1 VKNFSLVIISILF
14 SCNTVFAK
22 EQITARNGIL
32 DLRTWNWQKD
42 GIINLNGDWEF
53 YWQKFYTPSFFK
65 TNYADSPK
73 RYAYLPDFWN
83 TDIPDKNN
91 KPKGFGFATYHLKIL
106 CPQVNE
112 KLSMKFLTIGSAY
125 RLFINGKE
133 MLNVGNA
140 GTTAASTIPYL
151 KPLIIDVAPENNEL
165 DIVIQVSNFSN
176 RIGGLW
182 DFIKLGDEEQIY
194 TYRAKNVSLE
204 LFVAGSFFL
213 AGIYYLILFLSF
225 KKRYVLLCFS
235 MLCFLIFIRSIVTG
249 EMAVLYL
256 TNLSWLFA
264 RRMEYITF
272 YLSVPIMSLFS
283 YYLFPHEFSK
293 KILYIILSVCGVFV
307 AVSLFASYYIFTYP
321 RPWYQAVMLLAAC
334 YGLYIYAS
342 AAKNKRRGSLLFL
355 LGFVVFIITIVND
368 ILYANLIINSIPLFY
383 VGLFL
388 FTIILSVL
396 LSGQFKKI
404 FADLQVVN
412 KSLHNVNKELGI
424 MNEEIQE
431 KNASLKK
438 INDEMDSFVARITH
452 DLRAPL
458 ASVLGLINM
467 VRDEKNI
474 DRFNRY
480 FSLQEETL
488 KRMNNLIKNLM
499 DFSVNKRS
507 ELDLEEIDFKKITE
521 NSLNDHAFVNHT
533 HRMQNNV
540 SIIQKEKFISDAG
553 RLTMIVNNLISNAIK
568 YADPKKENIEIDIK
582 ISVKQKIATIEIKD
596 NGIGI
601 DNHHLDK
608 IFTLF
613 YRATTRSTGSG
624 MGLYIVKETVEMLKG
639 DIKAESIKDEGT
651 IIKITIPD
659 LKQNI

>member
-1 VKNFSLVIISILF
+1 MKNFYLIIITILF
-14 SCNTVFAK
+14 TSNIVFAQ
-22 EQITARNGIL
+22 EQLTAQNGVL

-42 GIINLNGDWEF
+42 GIVDLNGDWEF

-65 TNYADSPK
+65 TGNADSLK
-73 RYAYLPDFWN
+73 HYAFLPDFWN
-83 TDIPDKNN
+83 ADIPDKNN
-91 KPKGFGFATYHLKIL
+91 APEGFGFATYHLKIL
-106 CPQVNE
+106 CPPIVE
-112 KLSMKFLTIGSAY
+112 KLSMKFLTVGSAY

-140 GTTAASTIPYL
+140 GTTASSTIPDL
-151 KPLIIDVAPENNEL
+151 MPLIIDVEPENNEL
-165 DIVIQVSNFSN
+165 DIVIQVSNFDN

-182 DFIKLGDEEQIY
+182 DFIKLGDENQIHS
-194 TYRAKNVSLE
+194 YRVQNISLE

-213 AGIYYLILFLSF
+213 AGIYYFILFLSF
-225 KKRYVLLCFS
+225 KKRYALLCFS
-235 MLCFLIFIRSIVTG
+235 LLCFLIFIRSVVTG

-256 TNLSWLFA
+256 TNFSWLFA

-283 YYLFPHEFSK
+283 YYLFPQEFSK
-293 KILYIILSVCGVFV
+293 KILYIILSVCGAFV

-321 RPWYQAVMLLAAC
+321 LPWYQAVMLLAAC
-334 YGLYIYAS
+334 YGLYVYAS

-355 LGFVVFIITIVND
+355 LGFIVFIITIAND
-368 ILYANLIINSIPLFY
+368 ILYANLIINSVPLFY

-396 LSGQFKKI
+396 LSGQFGKI

-412 KSLHNVNKELGI
+412 TSLHNANKELGI
-424 MNEEIQE
+424 MNEEIKE
-431 KNASLKK
+431 KNAELKK
-438 INDEMDSFVARITH
+438 INDEMDDFVARTTH

-458 ASVLGLINM
+458 ASVLGLISM
-467 VRDEKNI
+467 VREEKNI

-507 ELDLEEIDFKKITE
+507 ELELGEIDFKKIIE
-521 NSLNDHAFVNHT
+521 NSLNDHAFVDHT
-533 HRMQNNV
+533 LRMQNNV

-553 RLTMIVNNLISNAIK
+553 RLTMIINNLISNAIK
-568 YADPKKENIEIDIK
+568 YADPKKENIEIDIT
-582 ISVKQKIATIEIKD
+582 ISVKKKMATIEIKD

-613 YRATTRSTGSG
+613 YRATTRSAGSG
-624 MGLYIVKETVEMLKG
+624 LGLYIVKETVEMLKG
-639 DIKAESIKDEGT
+639 NIKA
-651 IIKITIPD
+651 
-659 LKQNI
+659 